1 MTMLTGKSCRV
12 LVAQALLVDFNYV
25 QRECSSTV
33 IVATSLFVP
42 ALHLRTG
49 R

>member
-1 MTMLTGKSCRV
+1 MTMLTGKSCRA
-12 LVAQALLVDFNYV
+12 LVAQALLVDFNYM
-25 QRECSSTV
+25 QRECLSTV